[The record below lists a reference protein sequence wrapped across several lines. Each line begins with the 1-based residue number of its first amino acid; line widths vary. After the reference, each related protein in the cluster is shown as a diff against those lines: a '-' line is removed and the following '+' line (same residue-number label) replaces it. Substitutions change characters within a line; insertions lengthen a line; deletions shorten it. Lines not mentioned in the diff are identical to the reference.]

1 MKIAITGATGLIG
14 NSLSDLLESKGH
26 KILKLSRSKNK
37 EFVYWNYKSAEI
49 DLERLEGI
57 DAIVH
62 LSGESIAG
70 YWTKEKKREIETSR
84 IEGTKFLV
92 NSILKLKNKP
102 KHFLCASAVGAYG
115 DRADETVD
123 ENSSYGQGFL
133 ADVARKW
140 EHEAGLL
147 QSQDIR
153 VVNLRI
159 GLVLS
164 ADGGALKPMLLPFK
178 MGVGGK
184 LGSGKQYMS
193 WVMLEDVVGSIEFII
208 NNKNINGAVNIV
220 SPAPVTNEQF
230 TKKLGKAL
238 CRPTF
243 FTVPSFVLNMLVP
256 DMAKEI
262 ILCSTRAIP
271 KKLLDSGYEFHY
283 SDIDSSFADLLN

>member
-14 NSLSDLLESKGH
+14 SSLSSLLESKGH

-49 DLERLEGI
+49 DLERLEGV
-57 DAIVH
+57 DVVVH

-84 IEGTKFLV
+84 VEGTKFLV
-92 NSILKLKNKP
+92 NSILKLQNKP

-115 DRADETVD
+115 DRADEIMD

-147 QSQDIR
+147 ESHGIR

-164 ADGGALKPMLLPFK
+164 VNGGAFKPMLLPFK
-178 MGVGGK
+178 IGLGGK

-193 WVMLEDVVGSIEFII
+193 WVMLEDVVGSTEFII

-220 SPAPVTNEQF
+220 SPVPVTNKQF
-230 TKKLGKAL
+230 TEKLGKAL

-243 FTVPSFVLNMLVP
+243 FTVPSFVLNTLVP
-256 DMAKEI
+256 DMAKEM

-271 KKLLDSGYEFHY
+271 KKLLDSGYDFYY

>member
-178 MGVGGK
+178 MGFGGR